1 MTLKDLKK
9 RVKDENKVITIN
21 DDKGWANI
29 DFIEETKGEIKI
41 KIDTN
46 MPFDDYMNK
55 EENKKFKEIFDKATN
70 RLLDTLNNNPNELF
84 DIKKLSKQL
93 AEKSQQ
99 IYNLT
104 IENRNL
110 KSKIDR
116 QEQIIR
122 EAKELCRERIDFINA
137 EYDDSFE
144 CCVEELGNVL
154 KILDRNINDGV

>member
-1 MTLKDLKK
+1 
-9 RVKDENKVITIN
+9 
-21 DDKGWANI
+21 
-29 DFIEETKGEIKI
+29 
-41 KIDTN
+41 
-46 MPFDDYMNK
+46 MNK

-110 KSKIDR
+110 KSKID
-116 QEQIIR
+116 QQDQIIR

-154 KILDRNINDGV
+154 EILDRNVK

>member
-1 MTLKDLKK
+1 
-9 RVKDENKVITIN
+9 
-21 DDKGWANI
+21 
-29 DFIEETKGEIKI
+29 
-41 KIDTN
+41 
-46 MPFDDYMNK
+46 MNK

-110 KSKIDR
+110 KSKIDQ

-154 KILDRNINDGV
+154 EILDRNVK

>member
-1 MTLKDLKK
+1 
-9 RVKDENKVITIN
+9 
-21 DDKGWANI
+21 
-29 DFIEETKGEIKI
+29 
-41 KIDTN
+41 
-46 MPFDDYMNK
+46 MNK

-70 RLLDTLNNNPNELF
+70 RLLDTLNNNPDELF

-110 KSKIDR
+110 KSKIDQ

-154 KILDRNINDGV
+154 EILDRNVK

>member
-1 MTLKDLKK
+1 MT
-9 RVKDENKVITIN
+9 
-21 DDKGWANI
+21 
-29 DFIEETKGEIKI
+29 
-41 KIDTN
+41 
-46 MPFDDYMNK
+46 K

-70 RLLDTLNNNPNELF
+70 RLLDTLNNNPGELF

-110 KSKIDR
+110 KSKIDQ

-122 EAKELCRERIDFINA
+122 EAREYVKKDGVLGIDTFTDNIMINRKKFL
-137 EYDDSFE
+137 E
-144 CCVEELGNVL
+144 
-154 KILDRNINDGV
+154 ILDRNVK

>member
-1 MTLKDLKK
+1 
-9 RVKDENKVITIN
+9 
-21 DDKGWANI
+21 
-29 DFIEETKGEIKI
+29 
-41 KIDTN
+41 
-46 MPFDDYMNK
+46 MNK

-70 RLLDTLNNNPNELF
+70 RLLDTLNNNPDELF

-110 KSKIDR
+110 KSKIDQ

-122 EAKELCRERIDFINA
+122 EAMELCRERIDFINA

-154 KILDRNINDGV
+154 EILDRNVK

>member
-1 MTLKDLKK
+1 
-9 RVKDENKVITIN
+9 
-21 DDKGWANI
+21 
-29 DFIEETKGEIKI
+29 
-41 KIDTN
+41 
-46 MPFDDYMNK
+46 MNK

-70 RLLDTLNNNPNELF
+70 RLLDTLNNNPDELF

-110 KSKIDR
+110 KSKIDQ

-122 EAKELCRERIDFINA
+122 EAKEYIEKHNETIGKLYFKCSNMYLLSEIKEDLI
-137 EYDDSFE
+137 E
-144 CCVEELGNVL
+144 
-154 KILDRNINDGV
+154 ILDNKGE

>member
-1 MTLKDLKK
+1 
-9 RVKDENKVITIN
+9 
-21 DDKGWANI
+21 
-29 DFIEETKGEIKI
+29 
-41 KIDTN
+41 
-46 MPFDDYMNK
+46 MNK

-154 KILDRNINDGV
+154 KILDRNVE

>member
-1 MTLKDLKK
+1 
-9 RVKDENKVITIN
+9 
-21 DDKGWANI
+21 
-29 DFIEETKGEIKI
+29 
-41 KIDTN
+41 
-46 MPFDDYMNK
+46 MNK

-70 RLLDTLNNNPNELF
+70 RLLDTLNNNPAELF

-110 KSKIDR
+110 KSKIDQ

-154 KILDRNINDGV
+154 EILDRNVK

>member
-1 MTLKDLKK
+1 
-9 RVKDENKVITIN
+9 
-21 DDKGWANI
+21 
-29 DFIEETKGEIKI
+29 
-41 KIDTN
+41 
-46 MPFDDYMNK
+46 MNK

-110 KSKIDR
+110 KSKIDQ

-122 EAKELCRERIDFINA
+122 EAREYVENHSLYEE
-137 EYDDSFE
+137 EYDYDFE
-144 CCVEELGNVL
+144 ENIYLSGVNDTTAKKDLLE
-154 KILDRNINDGV
+154 ILDRNVK